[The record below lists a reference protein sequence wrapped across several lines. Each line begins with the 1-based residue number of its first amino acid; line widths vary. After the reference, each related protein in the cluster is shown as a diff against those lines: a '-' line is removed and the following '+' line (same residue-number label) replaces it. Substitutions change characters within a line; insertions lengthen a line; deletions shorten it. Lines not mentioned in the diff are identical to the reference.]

1 MIDREELRVYLA
13 SAPQRKHKIVTIQ
26 IYHPNMTKTYYTCN
40 EPYPITAMANGE
52 MREHEVTGY
61 LLELASSDGTL
72 DQNYTLSFDMVD
84 RENEFREQLAL
95 IPLPTKTMVEFTI
108 REFLSDRL
116 DDPLSEV
123 VVRAATISYT
133 RGAASFALES
143 PRITRTSTGR
153 VYTPRDISSM
163 RGFL

>member
-13 SAPQRKHKIVTIQ
+13 SAPQRKHKITTIE
-26 IYHPNMTKTYYTCN
+26 IYHPDMTHHYHTCN
-40 EPYPITAMANGE
+40 EPYPIVAWANGA
-52 MREHEVTGY
+52 MNVHEPVGY

-95 IPLPTKTMVEFTI
+95 IPLDTKTMVRFTV
-108 REFLSDRL
+108 REFLSDDL
-116 DDPLSEV
+116 TDPLSEV
-123 VVRAATISYT
+123 VVYAATISYT

-143 PRITRTSTGR
+143 PRINRTSTGR
-153 VYTPRDISSM
+153 MYTPRDISSM